1 VTLPIEAERNEAL
14 LEWYAEHGRT
24 LPWRLTTDP
33 YAVLVSEVMLHQTQV
48 ERVIPHYE
56 RFLAALP
63 TVERLAAADFAE
75 VARLWSGLGYNTRA
89 KRLQET
95 ARIIAVTGW
104 PANAE
109 ELAALP
115 GVGPYTAAA
124 VASFAFGERVAA
136 VDTNAKRVL
145 SRWHGEVLNGQALA
159 AAAMT
164 DLADDA
170 ASWNQAMMDLGATLC
185 RPRSPKCDV
194 CPVAAW
200 CAGPDT
206 YEPPRPQP
214 RFEGSLRQLRG
225 AVMRRLVA
233 GESSFEELVAAA
245 GVGDDLVEE
254 ALAGLIADGL
264 VVDDEDGYRLVD

>member
-1 VTLPIEAERNEAL
+1 MTLPIETERNHAL
-14 LEWYAEHGRT
+14 LEWYAERGRT

-33 YAVLVSEVMLHQTQV
+33 YPVLVSEVMLQQTQV
-48 ERVIPHYE
+48 DRVVPHYE
-56 RFLAALP
+56 RFLAAFP
-63 TVERLAAADFAE
+63 TVERLADADFAD

-95 ARIIAVTGW
+95 ARIVAVTGW
-104 PANAE
+104 PKTADA
-109 ELAALP
+109 LAALP

-136 VDTNAKRVL
+136 VDTNLKRVL
-145 SRWHGEVLNGQALA
+145 GRWHGEVLNGQALA
-159 AAAMT
+159 AAAAT
-164 DLADDA
+164 DIAEDA

-185 RPRSPKCDV
+185 RPRNPSCDE

-206 YEPPRPQP
+206 YEPPRSQP

-225 AVMRRLVA
+225 SLVRRLVA
-233 GESSFEELVAAA
+233 GAASIDELLPAA
-245 GVGDDLVEE
+245 GFEDDLVEE
-254 ALAGLIADGL
+254 ALAGLIDDGL
-264 VVDDEDGYRLVD
+264 VVEDEDGYRLAD